1 MSTLRAD
8 AQRNHDRVLVA
19 AAEAFAEHGP
29 DVSADEIARRA
40 GVGHGTVYRRFPSKD
55 ALIAAVVSVRLGEL
69 ADRAEELLAEPDAGS
84 SFERFVWDFAE
95 LYAGDRGLCEGV
107 PRCSELPEVATA
119 KERLHGLVEQFV
131 SRAQAEGSLRTD
143 IRPDDVPVLIGSAI
157 MAATQSGGGDSWR
170 RYVAVVLDGLRPP
183 AVSKT

>member
-1 MSTLRAD
+1 MSSLRAE

-29 DVSADEIARRA
+29 DISADEIARRA

-69 ADRAEELLAEPDAGS
+69 SDGAEALLAETDAGTA
-84 SFERFVWDFAE
+84 FERFVWDVAE
-95 LYAGDRGLCEGV
+95 LFAVDRGLCEGI
-107 PRCSELPEVATA
+107 PRCSEMAEVAAA

-131 SRAQAEGSLRTD
+131 TRAQAEGSLRSD
-143 IRPDDVPVLIGSAI
+143 IHPDDVPILVSSAI
-157 MAATQSGGGDSWR
+157 MGAANSADRDSWR
-170 RYVAVVLDGLRPP
+170 RYVAVVLDGLRP
-183 AVSKT
+183 ARI